1 MLVHNTCSK
10 PTNRKQLAKPA
21 VSEKQVPNKG
31 FNSFSE
37 LKNYIGDTG
46 EGNAWH
52 HIVEQSQIEKSGFT
66 PESIHN
72 VNNIIAIPHGKGSV
86 HAKITGHY
94 NSKQIYT
101 GDKTVRDW
109 LSGKSFSE
117 QFDYGMNQ
125 LKKYGDVTST
135 ENVYMFRQFRH

>member
-21 VSEKQVPNKG
+21 VSDKQVPNKG
-31 FNSFSE
+31 IN
-37 LKNYIGDTG
+37 
-46 EGNAWH
+46 
-52 HIVEQSQIEKSGFT
+52 
-66 PESIHN
+66 
-72 VNNIIAIPHGKGSV
+72 
-86 HAKITGHY
+86 
-94 NSKQIYT
+94 
-101 GDKTVRDW
+101 
-109 LSGKSFSE
+109 SFSE